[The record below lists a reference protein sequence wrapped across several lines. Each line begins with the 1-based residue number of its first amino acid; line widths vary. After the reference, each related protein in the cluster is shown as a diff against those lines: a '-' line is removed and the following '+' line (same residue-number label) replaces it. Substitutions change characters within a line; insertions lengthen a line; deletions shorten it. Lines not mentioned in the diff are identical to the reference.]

1 MKRQLKESVVITPI
15 DDPLKALKD
24 YSSLFFLNQKELENI
39 ANDENQPIVKRK
51 MIEFLVSE
59 DPKVSMDAIKWLQNI
74 IAGNNVI
81 SDIEITTA
89 KIYLSESQKQIYD
102 EVKESLSN
110 KKLIKKG
117 DDHLIKLYA
126 INLDRYNKMS
136 MFCEVYGTKAKFG
149 SGHEQIRPEVTMMN
163 NCMAQIIKLSNMLG
177 LNTMANIKSG
187 IKDTIKIQGDP
198 MAKYLS

>member
-1 MKRQLKESVVITPI
+1 MKSELKKSVVIAQI
-15 DDPLKALKD
+15 DDPVKVLKD

-39 ANDENQPIVKRK
+39 ANDDTQPIVKRK

-81 SDIEITTA
+81 SDVEITTS
-89 KIYLSESQKQIYD
+89 KIYLSDSQKQIYD
-102 EVKESLSN
+102 EVKESIYN
-110 KKLIKKG
+110 KNFIKKG

-136 MFCEVYGTKAKFG
+136 MFCEIYGTKAKFG

-163 NCMAQIIKLSNMLG
+163 NCMAQIIKISNMLG
-177 LNTMANIKSG
+177 LNTMAGLKSG
-187 IKDTIKIQGDP
+187 IKEQIKIEVDP
-198 MAKYLS
+198 LEKFI